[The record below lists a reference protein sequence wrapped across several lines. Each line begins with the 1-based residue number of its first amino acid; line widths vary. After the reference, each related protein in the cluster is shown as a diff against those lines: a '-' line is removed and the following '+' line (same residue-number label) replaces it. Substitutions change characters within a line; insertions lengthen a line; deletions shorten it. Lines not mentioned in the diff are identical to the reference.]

1 MSETIL
7 FTDVGEGIHEGKLVK
22 WLVSEG
28 QLIKEDQPLCEIE
41 TDKAIVEI
49 PSSKTGTVLKLHGQV
64 GQIMHVGEPLVT
76 VGKPGETIPETK
88 EAAVSSNL
96 LSSKQS
102 PSTTSAALSQSA
114 SAPLGPVSS
123 PSSAPKAT
131 PAVRKLAQQL
141 GVELSRIAGSG
152 QNGLITE
159 NDVKNAQSGPGSAP
173 VASDAGV
180 SNASAPSGPSR
191 LSLLSAPSS
200 QSVGVVSLLSAP
212 VHPALVKAT
221 PSVRKLAFELGVD
234 LTRVPG
240 TGPQGHV
247 TEQDVRQAKGGA
259 KPAAQTQTM
268 SSALSST
275 VSSGFLSSR
284 RILVSSKPGGVEI
297 RKPFSSI
304 RRIISERLAWS
315 QSVPHVTHV
324 DEADVTE
331 LWALREKEKGRAE
344 EKGVKLTLLPFVV
357 KAVTKALQEFPDFNA
372 ALDEEKQEVVLKEYY
387 DLGIAVDTPVGL
399 MVPVL
404 READKKSVF
413 EIAKEIQRL
422 SAGAKGR
429 SLKSD
434 ELSGSTFTITNIG
447 SVGGT
452 YATPVINPPEAA
464 ILGVMRMQ
472 TRPAFAPGSEAT
484 ETKKSKAAK
493 SGKASKTA
501 LVVEARQFL
510 PLCLTFDHRLN
521 DGAAAAAFVLE
532 IRKHLENPE
541 GLLIGDV

>member
-1 MSETIL
+1 MAETIL

-22 WLVSEG
+22 WLVKEG
-28 QLIKEDQPLCEIE
+28 DAIKEDQPLCEIE

-49 PSSKTGTVLKLHGQV
+49 PSSKNGTVLKLHGQV
-64 GQIMHVGEPLVT
+64 GQTLHVGNPLVT
-76 VGKPGETIPETK
+76 VGQTGEKLESASTPAPSAGPAPVSTSSSTPSSGPSMPTQLTAMPSALIP
-88 EAAVSSNL
+88 
-96 LSSKQS
+96 
-102 PSTTSAALSQSA
+102 SA
-114 SAPLGPVSS
+114 SA

-152 QNGLITE
+152 PNGLITE
-159 NDVKNAQSGPGSAP
+159 NDVKNAQGTL
-173 VASDAGV
+173 
-180 SNASAPSGPSR
+180 PSGLSTNQESVQSILPATLEPSV
-191 LSLLSAPSS
+191 LSPDSS
-200 QSVGVVSLLSAP
+200 VST
-212 VHPALVKAT
+212 HPALIKAT
-221 PSVRKLAFELGVD
+221 PSVRKLAFVLGVD

-247 TEQDVRQAKGGA
+247 TEHDVRQAKNGVQPTA
-259 KPAAQTQTM
+259 PTQTTP
-268 SSALSST
+268 SLSAAP
-275 VSSGFLSSR
+275 VSSVSAALHSPSVR
-284 RILVSSKPGGVEI
+284 RIYVSSKPGSVEI
-297 RKPFSSI
+297 RKPFSSV

-315 QSVPHVTHV
+315 QGVPHVTHV

-331 LWALREKEKGRAE
+331 LWALREKEKKRAE

-357 KAVTKALQEFPDFNA
+357 KAVCKALQEFPDFNA
-372 ALDEEKQEVVLKEYY
+372 ALDEEKNEVVIKKYY
-387 DLGIAVDTPVGL
+387 DVGIAVDTPAGL

-404 READKKSVF
+404 KEADVKSVF

-422 SAGAKGR
+422 GAGAKER
-429 SLKSD
+429 ALKAD

-472 TRPAFAPGSEAT
+472 TRPAFAPESEST
-484 ETKKSKAAK
+484 KTKKSKAQK